1 MSIGKNSQFHFLFL
15 FLFGILCLQSFQSK
29 AQKFEVGLKAA
40 GSYNNTYGQGT
51 SSFLP
56 VATYGGSFGGYGTFQ
71 LFEKFKVRAE
81 ALLSMREF
89 STQYSS
95 VGASSTSLYGGN
107 QPTLAP
113 SNLLSTGPAGSF
125 FATLSRQTVY
135 LDIPA
140 GVDYVVKYPIHLQA
154 GAMLSIYLSE
164 WNSSLSN
171 NSTVGLQQ
179 PADTKYYQ
187 QYQFYVY
194 AGAYY
199 QFNFKL
205 SAGIR
210 ANLGLTNPFVTV
222 SSRTGNQVYPYS
234 YQVFVTYPI
243 FKF

>member
-1 MSIGKNSQFHFLFL
+1 MSIRKESRFHLRFLFL
-15 FLFGILCLQSFQSK
+15 LGILSLNPVLSE

-95 VGASSTSLYGGN
+95 VGANTTSLYNGN
-107 QPTLAP
+107 PPTLAP
-113 SNLLSTGPAGSF
+113 SNSLSTGAGGSF

-140 GVDYVVKYPIHLQA
+140 GVDYEVKHPIHVQA
-154 GAMLSIYLSE
+154 GAMLSIFLSE

-194 AGAYY
+194 AGGYY

-205 SAGIR
+205 AAGIR

-222 SSRTGNQVYPYS
+222 SSGTGNQVYPYS
-234 YQVFVTYPI
+234 YQIFVTYPL